1 MNAKLSL
8 FLVALSAVFIV
19 AACGGEG
26 GISSTTSANNSVSA
40 TPVAAAVDT
49 IGNNNSGYPAGP
61 NLGGYYPSAAPTC
74 GSSPTVECLERVY
87 ESNFCQL
94 DQGGSLTSAQCQANI
109 AYIAS
114 QPQTGNFDLNK
125 KPIQNNTLGVT
136 GVNFSSLNYSTS
148 VTLPNGDQT
157 FTVSGGLAMPTGIE
171 KSKIKGV
178 ITYFHGTQL
187 DNQDV
192 GSNILSANTLLAL
205 SVFTSQGY
213 IVVLPD
219 YIGQGVNY
227 GDVHPYVIYP
237 QVTAKT
243 AIDMLN
249 TVKPRIQS
257 QYGYVATDKLKLF
270 SIGYSEGGAYSLW
283 FNTYINDNPK
293 VLDSFYTLTHSV
305 GAEGAYSTSDVT
317 KSFLFAE
324 VSKSPNVFNI
334 QNQWL
339 TNGVKSALFADA
351 LLSFATYSLNA
362 DFSLFNS
369 AFYAMTCGNSL
380 LDDQSK
386 CKFGAT
392 KYNLAQSFR
401 LSSSSPASQVL
412 NSAFGKTMGNYT
424 FLKNE
429 SQLFISSQN
438 SALSLLSSGDLAN
451 GGTVIG
457 AKLNA
462 ALVAADVNLSN
473 LPNQSVSI
481 ITLNQDSVVSPNNYD
496 VLLSKYAAK
505 IKTAIKIPADM
516 IQVVSPLSTNKSAL
530 KYMPTDHI
538 EGDTYT
544 FLYALNIF
552 NQF

>member
-1 MNAKLSL
+1 MNTKLSL
-8 FLVALSAVFIV
+8 YLVSLSTVFIV
-19 AACGGEG
+19 SACGGEG
-26 GISSTTSANNSVSA
+26 SISSTTPANNAASA
-40 TPVAAAVDT
+40 IPMAAAVDT

-61 NLGGYYPSAAPTC
+61 NLGGYYSSAAPTC

-114 QPQTGNFDLNK
+114 QPETGNFDLNK
-125 KPIQNNTLGVT
+125 KPILNNSVGVT
-136 GVNFSSLNYSTS
+136 GVNFSSINYATT
-148 VTLPNGDQT
+148 VPLPNGNQT

-192 GSNILSANTLLAL
+192 GSNISSPNTLLAL

-219 YIGQGVNY
+219 YIGQGANY

-237 QVTAKT
+237 QATAKT
-243 AIDMLN
+243 AIDMLSA
-249 TVKPRIQS
+249 VKQSIQS

-283 FNTYINDNPK
+283 FNAYINDNPK
-293 VLDSFYTLTHSV
+293 VLDAFYTLTHSV

-317 KSFLFAE
+317 KSFLFAD
-324 VSKSPNVFNI
+324 VSKSPNLFNI

-339 TNGVKSALFADA
+339 TNGVKPALFADA
-351 LLSFATYSLNA
+351 MLSFATYSLNA
-362 DFSLFNS
+362 DFSLFNP
-369 AFYAMTCGNSL
+369 AFYALTCGNSL
-380 LDDQSK
+380 LADQAK

-401 LSSSSPASQVL
+401 LSATSPASQVL

-424 FLKNE
+424 FIENE
-429 SQLFISSQN
+429 LMLFISSHN
-438 SALSLLSSGDLAN
+438 SAFSLLSSEDLAN
-451 GGTVIG
+451 GSTAIG

-473 LPNQSVSI
+473 IPNRSVSI
-481 ITLNQDSVVSPNNYD
+481 ITLDQDSVVSPNNYD
-496 VLLSKYAAK
+496 VLLGKYAAK
-505 IKTAIKIPADM
+505 IKTAIKIPAEM

-538 EGDTYT
+538 EGNAYT